1 MTTSAYLRQPP
12 TVVWAI
18 LLLATLFTWMLGA
31 GHALIVDNAMIA
43 TVFVVLIAFIKVDLV
58 GRYFMELN
66 HAPRRLAL
74 LFHGW
79 SLLTASVVISIYLLH

>member
-1 MTTSAYLRQPP
+1 MNTSTYLRLPA
-12 TVVWAI
+12 TAVWAV
-18 LLLATLFTWMLGA
+18 LLLATLITWLLGA
-31 GHALIVDNAMIA
+31 GHAILVDNATIA

-66 HAPRRLAL
+66 HAPRRLAF

-79 SLLTASVVISIYLLH
+79 TLITASVVISIYLLH